1 MILNSLTVV
10 FVGDVL
16 CFTGPMLLRTRHI
29 SRFQIWIAA
38 GVLAAGFLLGACGGG
53 SSDDD
58 GGSATSGGGEV
69 DVEQA
74 GEQEGSPAADTSDDA
89 AATVVL
95 DGTTYRFTSNP
106 DATLKTRTYCSDLNG
121 SLQGTLR
128 LVDESGAFVEGG
140 KVDFGLFDPDSDSI
154 PAGVDPSVVVNL
166 PSAPGVDGPV
176 SYTATAGD
184 IESEVSGRS
193 ATATFTARSDSGD
206 VPGTIEVSC

>member
-1 MILNSLTVV
+1 MT
-10 FVGDVL
+10 
-16 CFTGPMLLRTRHI
+16 LRTRHI
-29 SRFQIWIAA
+29 SRFQISIAA
-38 GVLAAGFLLGACGGG
+38 CVLAAGFLLGACGGG

-58 GGSATSGGGEV
+58 DGSATSGGGDV
-69 DVEQA
+69 DVEQT

-89 AATVVL
+89 TATVVL

-154 PAGVDPSVVVNL
+154 PAGVDPGVVVNL
-166 PSAPGVDGPV
+166 PSAPASMV
-176 SYTATAGD
+176 
-184 IESEVSGRS
+184 RS
-193 ATATFTARSDSGD
+193 ATQPQLAISSPRYRAAAQRPPSRPGATQATCPARSKSPAD
-206 VPGTIEVSC
+206 PAHR